1 MKGLFAIYQDS
12 VTGDIKMVVKEDQIG
27 KEYIYFSQIADGVVE
42 VGAFRGAYRGAKVF
56 KIEKYFD
63 KIEFIFQNTSSYFD
77 PENEV
82 SKSAAANMSS
92 GVLASLKI
100 ENANSDKGLYLI
112 DANKLFL
119 NETFSQI
126 KPAQRPKQSPYA
138 FNLGNLNKDKT
149 KINRIRNYPA
159 NTDLAIEYV
168 YSKSNT
174 LNNGTRSVADGR
186 NVSIKVY
193 HSLIEMPNNDYE
205 PLIDDPRVG
214 FFTTQVTDMTTI
226 TSANYRDLVHR
237 WNLKKERHQCSLF
250 QSQLSRLFG
259 GWKTQHPKKL
269 DLSLKKQVSNGTLLL
284 RKLGLKM
291 LLSLSSSPKMQIG
304 TLEIFVIMY

>member
-1 MKGLFAIYQDS
+1 MTSPLFKKNILAATLLILITFSFQPINAQKKKKSKKVKTEASTEKKGDKKSIIDIAKKSVFYEGLFAIYQDS
-12 VTGDIKMVVKEDQIG
+12 VTGDIKMVIKEDQIG

-119 NETFSQI
+119 NETFSQD
-126 KPAQRPKQSPYA
+126 QTC
-138 FNLGNLNKDKT
+138 KT
-149 KINRIRNYPA
+149 
-159 NTDLAIEYV
+159 
-168 YSKSNT
+168 S
-174 LNNGTRSVADGR
+174 
-186 NVSIKVY
+186 
-193 HSLIEMPNNDYE
+193 
-205 PLIDDPRVG
+205 
-214 FFTTQVTDMTTI
+214 
-226 TSANYRDLVHR
+226 
-237 WNLKKERHQCSLF
+237 
-250 QSQLSRLFG
+250 
-259 GWKTQHPKKL
+259 
-269 DLSLKKQVSNGTLLL
+269 
-284 RKLGLKM
+284 
-291 LLSLSSSPKMQIG
+291 
-304 TLEIFVIMY
+304 

>member
-1 MKGLFAIYQDS
+1 MITSSLFNKNVFAATLLFFIIISAQPIIAQKNKKSKKDKTETSIKKKDDKKSIIDIAKKSVLYEGLFAIYQDS
-12 VTGDIKMVVKEDQIG
+12 ITGDIKMVVKEDQIG
-27 KEYIYFSQIADGVVE
+27 KEYIYFSQIADGLVE
-42 VGAFRGAYRGAKVF
+42 VGAFRGSYRGAKVF

-126 KPAQRPKQSPYA
+126 KPAKRPKQSPYA

-186 NVSIKVY
+186 NVSIKV
-193 HSLIEMPNNDYE
+193 
-205 PLIDDPRVG
+205 
-214 FFTTQVTDMTTI
+214 
-226 TSANYRDLVHR
+226 
-237 WNLKKERHQCSLF
+237 
-250 QSQLSRLFG
+250 
-259 GWKTQHPKKL
+259 
-269 DLSLKKQVSNGTLLL
+269 
-284 RKLGLKM
+284 
-291 LLSLSSSPKMQIG
+291 
-304 TLEIFVIMY
+304 

>member
-1 MKGLFAIYQDS
+1 MTTPSLFNKNVFKATLLFLTILFALPIPAQKNKKSKKDKSEAPAKKKGDKKSIIDIAKESLLYDGLFAIYQDS
-12 VTGDIKMVVKEDQIG
+12 VTGDIKMVIKEDQIG

-42 VGAFRGAYRGAKVF
+42 VGAFRGSYRDAKVF

-63 KIEFIFQNTSSYFD
+63 KIELIYQNTSSYFD
-77 PENEV
+77 PENAV
-82 SKSAAANMSS
+82 SKSADANMSS

-100 ENANSDKGLYLI
+100 ENAHSDKGLYLI

-126 KPAQRPKQSPYA
+126 KPAKHPKQSPYA
-138 FNLGNLNKDKT
+138 FGLGNLNKDKT

-214 FFTTQVTDMTTI
+214 FFTTRVTDMTTI
-226 TSANYRDLVHR
+226 SSANNRD
-237 WNLKKERHQCSLF
+237 
-250 QSQLSRLFG
+250 
-259 GWKTQHPKKL
+259 
-269 DLSLKKQVSNGTLLL
+269 
-284 RKLGLKM
+284 
-291 LLSLSSSPKMQIG
+291 
-304 TLEIFVIMY
+304 